1 MTSVPHVEET
11 MHSAMFWIEHLQLG
25 EEPLFTPEDRAQ
37 WHALWVRQGESLVDL
52 VSVSPTIPAHRIRTW
67 LDADDQF
74 EDTLFTAQ
82 NVPLEPSFWLRVR
95 ENCNRPVEG
104 SQIACRYAFATARA
118 SLRTLPTSTGAFKE
132 GQVPHFDRMQETA
145 IHLFEPLIVF
155 HSSGDGL
162 FSYVQMHNYRGWVQS
177 DEIAMTDRQTFL
189 DYVGNEHFLTAADSF
204 EIQTHAGS
212 KRIEYGARLPLQ
224 ASSESEWSV
233 LLPGRT
239 EFGRFYPLVARVDI
253 GPTAQVG
260 PLSSTRRTL
269 LEQAFRLLGEAY
281 GWGDEQGLH
290 DCSSFVMDVYR
301 TIGLDLPRNA
311 GEQER
316 LVGVAKSVFSATMTP
331 SERRAVLLRS
341 HQAGDLLYMAGH
353 TMIYLGEWEG
363 RLYVLHDYS
372 GYAVAQGQGD
382 FRSVTVMEIG
392 VSPLELHLTSG
403 KTFLEALTTAIS
415 FAGFRGE
422 VRAV

>member
-1 MTSVPHVEET
+1 MMSVPHVEEA
-11 MHSAMFWIEHLQLG
+11 MHSATFWTEHLQLG
-25 EEPLFTPEDRAQ
+25 EELLFTPEDCVQ
-37 WHALWVRQGESLVDL
+37 WHALWMRHEPSLVDL
-52 VSVSPTIPAHRIRTW
+52 ASVSPAIPAQRIRAW

-74 EDTLFTAQ
+74 EDALFTAQ

-95 ENCNRPVEG
+95 ENCSRPG
-104 SQIACRYAFATARA
+104 DGGQIVCRYAFATVRA
-118 SLRTLPTSTGAFKE
+118 SLRTLPTSIGVFKE
-132 GQVPHFDRMQETA
+132 GQAPHFDRMQETA
-145 IHLFEPLIVF
+145 IHLFEPLIVL

-162 FSYVQMHNYRGWVQS
+162 FSYVQMRNYRGWVRS

-212 KRIEYGARLPLQ
+212 KRIEYAARLPLRT
-224 ASSESEWSV
+224 ASESEWSV

-239 EFGRFYPLVARVDI
+239 ASGCFYPLVARVDG

-260 PLSSTRRTL
+260 PLPCTRRTL

-301 TIGLDLPRNA
+301 TVGLDLPRNA
-311 GEQER
+311 GDQER
-316 LVGVAKSVFSATMTP
+316 LPGVVKSVFSAAMTQA
-331 SERRAVLLRS
+331 ERRAVLLRC
-341 HQAGDLLYMAGH
+341 HKAGDLLYMPGH
-353 TMIYLGEWEG
+353 TMIYLGEWAG

-372 GYAVAQGQGD
+372 GYAVAQGKEG
-382 FRSVTVMEIG
+382 FHSVAVMEIG

-415 FAGFRGE
+415 FAGFRG
-422 VRAV
+422 